1 MATTS
6 SVSVVHDEVG
16 ARKPGLLGLGRRTD
30 GRDHLGAAP
39 FGELHG
45 IVTDGAGAA
54 GDEYRLSHDR
64 AVAIEAG
71 PRGHGGDAERGAFRK
86 RQIVRQRR
94 HQMFGERNVFS
105 RRAERAAVALAVEQP
120 DALAGLEP
128 RDAVADLVDDARA
141 VAVRNDA
148 RIFHRAIAAA
158 AAADIGGIDAGRL
171 QPHPDFARAG
181 HRRRHL
187 AIGQHLGRGARSLV
201 PDRLHSV
208 PGNAP
213 PSSRMFWPVM
223 KPDLAPHRKAQA
235 CPNSSGSPKR
245 PAGLSLA
252 RSASS

>member
-1 MATTS
+1 MLPPKSTSTTRS
-6 SVSVVHDEVG
+6 TPRCSGEGHRFGDDVLGLVVDDEVG
-16 ARKPGLLGLGRRTD
+16 ARKPRLLGLGRRTD
-30 GRDHLGAAP
+30 GRDYLGAAP

-45 IVTDGAGAA
+45 IVTDGACAA
-54 GDEYRLSHDR
+54 GDEHRLSHDR

-71 PRGHGGDAERGAFRK
+71 PRRHAGDAEGGAFRK
-86 RQIVRQRR
+86 RQIIRQRR

-105 RRAERAAVALAVEQP
+105 RRAEGAAVALAVEQP

-128 RDAVADLVDDARA
+128 RDAVADLVDDPRT

-148 RIFHRAIAAA
+148 RIFHRPVAAA

-171 QPHPDFARAG
+171 QPHPDFARADDG
-181 HRRRHL
+181 RRHF

-201 PDRLHSV
+201 PGCFHSV

-223 KPDLAPHRKAQA
+223 NPALAPHRNAQA
-235 CPNSSGSPKR
+235 
-245 PAGLSLA
+245 
-252 RSASS
+252 